1 MKIDTGAPV
10 RSASAS
16 RLRGGTAARSGIGFA
31 ELLSEPAA
39 PKNVTGAAP
48 LNGADAMLALE
59 EVADATERNRKAR
72 ERGSAMLDRLEAIRI
87 GLLDGVVASETIA
100 ELGRL
105 VRDRRDGAGDPRLA
119 GLLDEIE
126 LRAAV
131 ELAKLEQSTNR

>member
-10 RSASAS
+10 RSASVA
-16 RLRGGTAARSGIGFA
+16 RLRGSGTGRSNIGFA

-48 LNGADAMLALE
+48 LNGADTMLALQ
-59 EVADATERNRKAR
+59 EVADITERNRKAR
-72 ERGSAMLDRLEAIRI
+72 ERGNAMLDRLEAIRI
-87 GLLDGVVASETIA
+87 GLLDGVVSTETIA

-105 VRDRRDGAGDPRLA
+105 VRDRKDGAGDPRLA

-131 ELAKLEQSTNR
+131 ELAKLEQATKR

>member
-16 RLRGGTAARSGIGFA
+16 RLRGGAAARSGVGFA

-39 PKNVTGAAP
+39 PKTVTGAAP
-48 LNGADAMLALE
+48 LNGADAMLALQ

-72 ERGSAMLDRLEAIRI
+72 ERGNAMLDRLEAIRI
-87 GLLDGVVASETIA
+87 GLLDGVVSSETIA
-100 ELGRL
+100 ELGKL

-131 ELAKLEQSTNR
+131 ELAKLEQSTEP

>member
-16 RLRGGTAARSGIGFA
+16 RLRGGAAARSGVGFA
-31 ELLSEPAA
+31 GLLSEPAA
-39 PKNVTGAAP
+39 PKTVTGAAP
-48 LNGADAMLALE
+48 LNGADAMLALQ
-59 EVADATERNRKAR
+59 EVGDVTERNRKAR
-72 ERGSAMLDRLEAIRI
+72 ERGNAMLDRLEAIRI
-87 GLLDGVVASETIA
+87 GLLDGVVSSETIA
-100 ELGRL
+100 ELGKL

-131 ELAKLEQSTNR
+131 ELAKLEQSTKP